1 MLCDEI
7 ENKLRDQLKVIK
19 VWATHLIENSRPTET
34 PAGESSYYCA
44 KAFLTEELK
53 KIVTEETH
61 K

>member
-7 ENKLRDQLKVIK
+7 EQKLRKQLADIK
-19 VWATHLIENSRPTET
+19 AWATHLIENSRPPEN

-53 KIVTEETH
+53 KIITEETH